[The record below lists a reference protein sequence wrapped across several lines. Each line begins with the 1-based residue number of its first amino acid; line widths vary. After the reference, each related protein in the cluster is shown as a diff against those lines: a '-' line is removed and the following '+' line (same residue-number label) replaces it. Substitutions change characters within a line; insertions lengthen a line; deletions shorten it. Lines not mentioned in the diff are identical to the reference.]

1 MPRDQDVRRCFQ
13 SLSKHFEADDVY
25 AEFQEEDAEGRGRL
39 KLKHFVQALSSLL
52 GNYSSIDVNRVA
64 KAFERSSK
72 MVNYTEFC
80 HELQQYMEEHAKS
93 KGESSDGPTTAGK
106 SRQTGRQSCSTD
118 AATDD
123 QSESSDHS
131 RSRTGKSKRAADSD
145 DLTKRTIRVDHRL
158 EQHRVLKSSIRQ
170 KILRGVRKP
179 AKGGF
184 DGVRD
189 LLLTQDSAGDGTLDE
204 SVFVDALLGHMKA
217 RPTQKEMAYLTANL
231 RNKRHPSRIN
241 YEQIG
246 HFLSVDSEEEASTSG
261 DDDRNDVAATPSAR
275 PRAWGPPSPANKRQ
289 LDRPHLGSDVLTV
302 ERNLKQFMTQR
313 VPKGGVTATCCHV
326 PKSIFTGAEKFVEAC
341 ELYDPLETGG
351 LSEDGYEK
359 VLGFC
364 GVAVTPAQLRSVLSK
379 FTRTSQGLVGIAAF
393 LERYDQ
399 HLATVKHRQHLK
411 TILQRLATDPDRDN
425 AALLAHFRHQLE
437 KLDARVT
444 GVPTGVVSKKD
455 FLACLTSHH
464 SPMRWPKQD
473 TEACLALFIDPS
485 KASKHKDIRVVHY
498 PEFLRMFQEL
508 CMSSKPDG
516 VPCHCAENL
525 SNVSNMD
532 AIHQKLSDFLHDE
545 SRGVGTR
552 GRDIAEHAF
561 EAADKMRHGVSAAG
575 YLDERDFFTVLR
587 SIGMGVSPAEK
598 QLILHALAQAGYI
611 SIEGVQYLAF
621 LRLFDATPPNSSS
634 RRRRNPPA
642 SIVFQSSSLGNM
654 CVGAYLAEHATA
666 AERGHFDA
674 IMTTLKDLPPG
685 EAIESTDQ
693 LVYHLGP
700 TLKVSVQFFT

>member
-1 MPRDQDVRRCFQ
+1 MSCLNVM
-13 SLSKHFEADDVY
+13 AM
-25 AEFQEEDAEGRGRL
+25 
-39 KLKHFVQALSSLL
+39 SS
-52 GNYSSIDVNRVA
+52 DVNRVA

-204 SVFVDALLGHMKA
+204 SVFVGTLSSRDSQVIRIFIFLDALLGHMKA

-351 LSEDGYEK
+351 LSEDGE
-359 VLGFC
+359 F
-364 GVAVTPAQLRSVLSK
+364 
-379 FTRTSQGLVGIAAF
+379 
-393 LERYDQ
+393 

-444 GVPTGVVSKKD
+444 GVPTGVVSKKGLIKTIFCKRIHQYNN

-621 LRLFDATPPNSSS
+621 LRYLPILKTIHIMPRYNITAFAFDATSLFDATPPNSSS

>member
-1 MPRDQDVRRCFQ
+1 MSCLNVM
-13 SLSKHFEADDVY
+13 AM
-25 AEFQEEDAEGRGRL
+25 
-39 KLKHFVQALSSLL
+39 SS
-52 GNYSSIDVNRVA
+52 DVNRVA

-72 MVNYTEFC
+72 MVNYTDFC

-93 KGESSDGPTTAGK
+93 KGESSDSHTTAGK
-106 SRQTGRQSCSTD
+106 SRQTARQSCSTD

-204 SVFVDALLGHMKA
+204 SVFVGTL
-217 RPTQKEMAYLTANL
+217 
-231 RNKRHPSRIN
+231 
-241 YEQIG
+241 
-246 HFLSVDSEEEASTSG
+246 EEEASTSG
-261 DDDRNDVAATPSAR
+261 DDDRNDVAASPSAR

-313 VPKGGVTATCCHV
+313 VPKGGGTATCCH
-326 PKSIFTGAEKFVEAC
+326 
-341 ELYDPLETGG
+341 
-351 LSEDGYEK
+351 
-359 VLGFC
+359 
-364 GVAVTPAQLRSVLSK
+364 
-379 FTRTSQGLVGIAAF
+379 
-393 LERYDQ
+393 

-437 KLDARVT
+437 KIDARVT
-444 GVPTGVVSKKD
+444 GVPTGVVSKKGLIKTIFCKRIHQYNN

-498 PEFLRMFQEL
+498 PEFLRY
-508 CMSSKPDG
+508 K
-516 VPCHCAENL
+516 
-525 SNVSNMD
+525 
-532 AIHQKLSDFLHDE
+532 
-545 SRGVGTR
+545 
-552 GRDIAEHAF
+552 
-561 EAADKMRHGVSAAG
+561 
-575 YLDERDFFTVLR
+575 
-587 SIGMGVSPAEK
+587 
-598 QLILHALAQAGYI
+598 
-611 SIEGVQYLAF
+611 
-621 LRLFDATPPNSSS
+621 
-634 RRRRNPPA
+634 
-642 SIVFQSSSLGNM
+642 
-654 CVGAYLAEHATA
+654 
-666 AERGHFDA
+666 
-674 IMTTLKDLPPG
+674 
-685 EAIESTDQ
+685 
-693 LVYHLGP
+693 
-700 TLKVSVQFFT
+700 

>member
-1 MPRDQDVRRCFQ
+1 MSCLNVM
-13 SLSKHFEADDVY
+13 AM
-25 AEFQEEDAEGRGRL
+25 
-39 KLKHFVQALSSLL
+39 SS
-52 GNYSSIDVNRVA
+52 DVNRVA

-72 MVNYTEFC
+72 MVNYTDFC

-93 KGESSDGPTTAGK
+93 KGESSDSHTTAGK
-106 SRQTGRQSCSTD
+106 SRQTARQSCSTD

-204 SVFVDALLGHMKA
+204 SVFVGTL
-217 RPTQKEMAYLTANL
+217 
-231 RNKRHPSRIN
+231 
-241 YEQIG
+241 
-246 HFLSVDSEEEASTSG
+246 EEEASTSG
-261 DDDRNDVAATPSAR
+261 DDDRNDVAASPSAR

-313 VPKGGVTATCCHV
+313 VPKGGGTATCCHV

-351 LSEDGYEK
+351 LSEDG
-359 VLGFC
+359 
-364 GVAVTPAQLRSVLSK
+364 
-379 FTRTSQGLVGIAAF
+379 AF
-393 LERYDQ
+393 

-437 KLDARVT
+437 KIDARVT

-532 AIHQKLSDFLHDE
+532 AIHEKLSDFLHDE

-561 EAADKMRHGVSAAG
+561 EAADKMRHGVPAAG

-611 SIEGVQYLAF
+611 STEGVQYLAF
-621 LRLFDATPPNSSS
+621 LRYLPILKTIHIMPRHNITAFTYDATSLFDATPPNSSS

-654 CVGAYLAEHATA
+654 CVGTYLAEHATA

-685 EAIESTDQ
+685 EAVESTDQ